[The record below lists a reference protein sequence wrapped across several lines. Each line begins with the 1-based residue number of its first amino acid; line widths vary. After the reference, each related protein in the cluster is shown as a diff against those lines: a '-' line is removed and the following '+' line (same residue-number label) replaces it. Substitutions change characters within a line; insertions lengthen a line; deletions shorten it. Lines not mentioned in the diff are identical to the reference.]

1 MTLNSMLRDVSMAR
15 TARRAAALALGLCA
29 LGGCAAGQEPADEAV
44 EEGLAPITSLQLS
57 NGAEVHF
64 YEPEEG
70 RVLAFTTG
78 ELDESME
85 RLPPVALY
93 EALSREA
100 APPALIAAQDRM
112 DAARLAGGARRAAIA
127 PDVDVVEEATPAPAP
142 ARRPSAGEEL
152 GTAAQAL
159 TASDFVASYCSAS
172 SVDFDYCW
180 TDSSVGRTVTVNG
193 TKWYHAHVDST
204 SGTVQMAVYYRNMW
218 GNDVLVFFRTVTS
231 TGGVFS
237 YETENNDTYTV
248 VVSQVDPGNTY
259 HLSVHGDQ

>member
-29 LGGCAAGQEPADEAV
+29 LGGCAAGQEPADAAV

-57 NGAEVHF
+57 SGAEVHF

-78 ELDESME
+78 ELAESME

-93 EALSREA
+93 EALSRQV
-100 APPALIAAQDRM
+100 APPALIAAQARM
-112 DAARLAGGARRAAIA
+112 DAARLARGPRRAAIA
-127 PDVDVVEEATPAPAP
+127 TDVDVIEEATPAP
-142 ARRPSAGEEL
+142 RAGEEL

-172 SVDFDYCW
+172 NVDFDYCW
-180 TDSSVGRTVTVNG
+180 TDSTVGRTVRVKG
-193 TKWYHAHVDST
+193 TKWYHAHADST
-204 SGTVQMAVYYRNMW
+204 SGTIQMAVYYENMW
-218 GNDVLVFFRTVTS
+218 GNDVLVFLRTITS

-237 YETENNDTYTV
+237 YETEDNDTYKV
-248 VVSQVDPGNTY
+248 VISQVDPGNTY